1 MRIDQVSDDK
11 VHGQKG
17 KIWAA
22 ANFACL
28 RGVFQVKGLGN
39 LAVLR
44 YKEA

>member
-22 ANFACL
+22 ANFAFL
-28 RGVFQVKGLGN
+28 RSVFRVKGLGT
-39 LAVLR
+39 LAVR
-44 YKEA
+44 CYKEA